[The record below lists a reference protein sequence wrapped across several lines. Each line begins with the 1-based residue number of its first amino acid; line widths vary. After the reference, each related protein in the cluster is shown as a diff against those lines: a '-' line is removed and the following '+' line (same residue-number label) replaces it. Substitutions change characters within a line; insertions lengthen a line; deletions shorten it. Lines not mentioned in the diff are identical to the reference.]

1 MRRAYYARQ
10 FDTTVCTP
18 DDSADMKIDLKQGF
32 LDELKGEYLRALAPE
47 ERAVIEVSTGEMGNK
62 PDAVKL
68 GWLKMRTGEAWT
80 KQRYQRALKGVLER
94 LAKMV
99 AGGG

>member
-1 MRRAYYARQ
+1 M
-10 FDTTVCTP
+10 
-18 DDSADMKIDLKQGF
+18 SI
-32 LDELKGEYLRALAPE
+32 LRALGPD
-47 ERAVIEVSTGEMGNK
+47 ERAVIEVSTGEIGNK

-80 KQRYQRALKGVLER
+80 KQRYQRALKNVLDK

-99 AGGG
+99 SGA